1 MGVTVCANGLSV
13 VHKGSG
19 GEANAT
25 LPDVCLTTV
34 GNAVVPIPYGNN
46 AKSADLADGTTTV
59 SMDGGNSIAIKG
71 SKFAAS
77 TGDAGGDK
85 KGVASGTIEAEAEFI
100 SASPTVSMEGKG
112 VCRLSDQMT
121 MNKANTMCLGGAQN
135 PSVTVTEDAEGTYTV
150 DLHVTYDDGEGF
162 QAPYKL
168 TDQTGSLFEGQ
179 LDEDGKAQVNNVAP
193 GMFTIEFGEDKREFK
208 PDPQYDNTNK
218 NPYYKK
224 EFNPHE
230 LIEQTKAGQVA
241 FWEAQRNQNQT
252 VHGWIWGVIIGDFNE
267 NATSGQ
273 IFLNTVLGVIPG
285 IDQVMDARDITANIF
300 FLCDEEKRKS
310 TEAWVNLV
318 ISAIGAI
325 PMLGSVMKGIGK
337 AIQQKK
343 SRDEL
348 FAVLRGFG
356 KGDVDKFIKNIDWDS
371 IKYEILEIIFQSI
384 ESFNSVLDELAKYA
398 GWFGYPV
405 YAEEIAGFQSTLNTV
420 KKEAEKNVPDA
431 LMYFKDLLDQSIS
444 RGKHRSTNGSH
455 QQKST
460 SQGGSHDEKVSQ
472 DKKNKKPD
480 ECWLCEKKVGTNK
493 PKQSSATYCDENGFK
508 GKYYSRKNEKHGFTS
523 RGTND
528 NGHYPWIMLK
538 AHNNRSNAS
547 SMQHPLYARCY
558 DKHLDGK
565 SYVRPQQIWNKQE
578 ALDAFN
584 ILKSSGVTDRDE
596 IASLEKNLQAH
607 HIITVKEMENNTFL
621 FKKLPFLGYD
631 LNDWHNIVVLPG
643 IPELA
648 CFYEMPL
655 HSGYHPTPYTENV
668 KRRLDKLRSEIQ
680 KSKYCDQPALKSA
693 ELIVEKMKSISQG
706 VYKQIIQFGR
716 KGALNTS
723 NFDVYKSGNKGC
735 CNMLTHASIDKDS
748 APCRHRQLA
757 LSDISLHHDFR
768 TTKGGIPTRIPYLG
782 ARISKLGY

>member
-1 MGVTVCANGLSV
+1 M
-13 VHKGSG
+13 
-19 GEANAT
+19 
-25 LPDVCLTTV
+25 
-34 GNAVVPIPYGNN
+34 
-46 AKSADLADGTTTV
+46 
-59 SMDGGNSIAIKG
+59 
-71 SKFAAS
+71 
-77 TGDAGGDK
+77 
-85 KGVASGTIEAEAEFI
+85 
-100 SASPTVSMEGKG
+100 
-112 VCRLSDQMT
+112 
-121 MNKANTMCLGGAQN
+121 
-135 PSVTVTEDAEGTYTV
+135 
-150 DLHVTYDDGEGF
+150 
-162 QAPYKL
+162 
-168 TDQTGSLFEGQ
+168 
-179 LDEDGKAQVNNVAP
+179 
-193 GMFTIEFGEDKREFK
+193 
-208 PDPQYDNTNK
+208 
-218 NPYYKK
+218 
-224 EFNPHE
+224 
-230 LIEQTKAGQVA
+230 
-241 FWEAQRNQNQT
+241 
-252 VHGWIWGVIIGDFNE
+252 
-267 NATSGQ
+267 
-273 IFLNTVLGVIPG
+273 FLNTVLGVIPG

-444 RGKHRSTNGSH
+444 RGKHRSTNGSN

-460 SQGGSHDEKVSQ
+460 AQAGNHDEKVSQ

-480 ECWLCEKKVGTNK
+480 ECWLCEKKVGANK
-493 PKQSSATYCDENGFK
+493 PKQSSATDCDENGFK
-508 GKYYSRKNEKHGFTS
+508 GKYYSTKNKKHGFTS
-523 RGTND
+523 RGTSK
-528 NGHYPWIMLK
+528 NGHYPWNMLK

-565 SYVRPQQIWNKQE
+565 SYVRPQQIWNEQE
-578 ALDAFN
+578 ALDAFEE
-584 ILKSSGVTDRDE
+584 LKALGGTDRE
-596 IASLEKNLQAH
+596 KIESLEKNLQAH
-607 HIITVKEMENNTFL
+607 HIITVNEMESNKFL

-631 LNDWHNIVVLPG
+631 LNDWHNIIVLPG

-655 HSGYHPTPYTENV
+655 HSGNHPSAYTSNV
-668 KRRLDKLRSEIQ
+668 KAQLQDLAQDIKDSMFCDERGFNASEEIAKVMKQISSEI
-680 KSKYCDQPALKSA
+680 
-693 ELIVEKMKSISQG
+693 
-706 VYKQIIQFGR
+706 YKKIIYFN
-716 KGALNTS
+716 KNGALNH
-723 NFDVYKSGNKGC
+723 NNYDIYKTGNKGC
-735 CNMLTHASIDKDS
+735 CNMLKHSDIEPNS
-748 APCRHRQLA
+748 SPCRHRS
-757 LSDISLHHDFR
+757 LSKGDILLHHDFR
-768 TTKGGIPTRIPYLG
+768 TTKSGVPTRIPYLG

>member
-34 GNAVVPIPYGNN
+34 GNSVVPIPYGNN

-71 SKFAAS
+71 SKFSAS

-85 KGVASGTIEAEAEFI
+85 KGVSSGTIEAEAEFI
-100 SASPTVSMEGKG
+100 SASPTVKFEGKG

-135 PSVTVTEDAEGTYTV
+135 PSVSVTEDQEGTYTV
-150 DLHVTYDDGEGF
+150 SLHVTYDDGEGF

-168 TDQTGSLFEGQ
+168 IDQKGKKSEGE
-179 LDEDGKAQVNNVAP
+179 LNEHGKAEVSNVAP
-193 GMFTIEFGEDKREFK
+193 GEFTIEFGEDKRDFK
-208 PDPQYDNTNK
+208 PDARYDNTNK

-224 EFNPHE
+224 KFDPNEI
-230 LIEQTKAGQVA
+230 IEQTKIGQVA

-300 FLCDEEKRKS
+300 FLCDEEKRN
-310 TEAWVNLV
+310 TPDAWVDLV

-325 PMLGSVMKGIGK
+325 PMIGSVMKGVGK
-337 AIQQKK
+337 AIQHKK

-348 FAVLRGFG
+348 FSVFRGFG

-384 ESFNSVLDELAKYA
+384 NSFNSVLDELAKYA
-398 GWFGYPV
+398 NWFDYPV
-405 YAEEIAGFQSTLNTV
+405 YAEEIAGFQATLNTV
-420 KKEAEKNVPDA
+420 KKEAESNVPDA
-431 LMYFKDLLDQSIS
+431 LMHFKDLLDQSMK
-444 RGKHRSTNGSH
+444 RGKQRSTNGSH
-455 QQKST
+455 QQ
-460 SQGGSHDEKVSQ
+460 QGTAQASSHDETVSQ

-480 ECWLCEKKVGTNK
+480 ECWLCEKKVGKKK
-493 PKQSSATYCDENGFK
+493 PKTSSATYCEENGFK
-508 GKYYSRKNEKHGFTS
+508 GKHYSKKDKAYGFTG
-523 RGTND
+523 RGNKS
-528 NGHYPWIMLK
+528 NGHYPWVMLK
-538 AHNNRSNAS
+538 AHNNRANAS

-558 DKHLDGK
+558 DKNPDGR
-565 SYVRPQQIWNKQE
+565 SYVRPQQLWSKKE
-578 ALDAFN
+578 AEVAFEE
-584 ILKSSGVTDRDE
+584 LKSLGGTERE
-596 IASLEKNLQAH
+596 KIEGLERNLQAH
-607 HIITVKEMENNTFL
+607 HIITVNEMENNKFL

-655 HSGYHPTPYTENV
+655 HSGPHPSPYTRNV
-668 KRRLDKLRSEIQ
+668 KRQLQDLAQDIKDSLFCDDKGFNASQEIVKTMKAISSEI
-680 KSKYCDQPALKSA
+680 
-693 ELIVEKMKSISQG
+693 
-706 VYKQIIQFGR
+706 YKQIVNFNR
-716 KGALNTS
+716 DGALNDK
-723 NFDVYKSGNKGC
+723 NYDVYKSGNKGC
-735 CNMLTHASIDKDS
+735 CNKIKHSDIDSDS
-748 APCRHRQLA
+748 SPCRHRR
-757 LSDISLHHDFR
+757 LSTKNILEHHDFR
-768 TTKGGIPTRIPYLG
+768 TTKGGIPARIPYLG

>member
-1 MGVTVCANGLSV
+1 M
-13 VHKGSG
+13 
-19 GEANAT
+19 
-25 LPDVCLTTV
+25 
-34 GNAVVPIPYGNN
+34 
-46 AKSADLADGTTTV
+46 
-59 SMDGGNSIAIKG
+59 
-71 SKFAAS
+71 
-77 TGDAGGDK
+77 
-85 KGVASGTIEAEAEFI
+85 
-100 SASPTVSMEGKG
+100 
-112 VCRLSDQMT
+112 
-121 MNKANTMCLGGAQN
+121 
-135 PSVTVTEDAEGTYTV
+135 
-150 DLHVTYDDGEGF
+150 
-162 QAPYKL
+162 
-168 TDQTGSLFEGQ
+168 
-179 LDEDGKAQVNNVAP
+179 
-193 GMFTIEFGEDKREFK
+193 
-208 PDPQYDNTNK
+208 
-218 NPYYKK
+218 
-224 EFNPHE
+224 
-230 LIEQTKAGQVA
+230 
-241 FWEAQRNQNQT
+241 
-252 VHGWIWGVIIGDFNE
+252 
-267 NATSGQ
+267 
-273 IFLNTVLGVIPG
+273 FLNTVLGVIPG

-431 LMYFKDLLDQSIS
+431 LMYFKDLLDQSVS

-508 GKYYSRKNEKHGFTS
+508 GKYYSRKNKKHGFTS
-523 RGTND
+523 RGTSE
-528 NGHYPWIMLK
+528 NGHYPWNMLK

-547 SMQHPLYARCY
+547 SMQHPLYVRCY
-558 DKHLDGK
+558 DKHLDGR
-565 SYVRPQQIWNKQE
+565 SYVRPQQIWNEQE

-584 ILKSSGVTDRDE
+584 ILKSSGVTDRDKM
-596 IASLEKNLQAH
+596 ASLEKNLQAH

-655 HSGYHPTPYTENV
+655 HSGSHPTPYTNNV
-668 KRRLDKLRSEIQ
+668 KVELQQLEESIKDSDYCNHSGFKSSKEIQ
-680 KSKYCDQPALKSA
+680 DEMK
-693 ELIVEKMKSISQG
+693 ELSQDI
-706 VYKQIIQFGR
+706 YDLIMDFDR
-716 KGALNTS
+716 KGALNNTFHDIY
-723 NFDVYKSGNKGC
+723 NSGNKGC
-735 CNMLTHASIDKDS
+735 CNQLNHSNIETDS
-748 APCRHRQLA
+748 AACRHRTASKL
-757 LSDISLHHDFR
+757 DINNHHDFR
-768 TTKGGIPTRIPYLG
+768 TTKGGQPLRIPYLG
-782 ARISKLGY
+782 KRISKLGY